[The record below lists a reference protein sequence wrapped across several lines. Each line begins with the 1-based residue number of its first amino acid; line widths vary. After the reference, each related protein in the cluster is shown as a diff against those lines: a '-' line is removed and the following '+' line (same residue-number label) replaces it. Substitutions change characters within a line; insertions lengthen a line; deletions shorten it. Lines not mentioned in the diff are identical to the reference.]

1 MRVRWSFARAVSF
14 LLFAVALVV
23 LAPLQGSAGVATAA
37 KVKSAASGVERQVPS
52 QAEDI
57 LDRTPG
63 VGAPRGV
70 AAKSGPSH
78 PLPQSLPTD
87 PLWALENGL
96 SGVAPARDVLDD
108 DTARSRHAPAL
119 LQVYRH

>member
-1 MRVRWSFARAVSF
+1 MRVRRSSMRAVSF

-23 LAPLQGSAGVATAA
+23 LAPLQGSAGATTASKA
-37 KVKSAASGVERQVPS
+37 TSAGSGVERQVPS

-63 VGAPRGV
+63 LGSPRRVGAEP
-70 AAKSGPSH
+70 GPSH

-87 PLWALENGL
+87 PLRALQNGL
-96 SGVAPARDVLDD
+96 AGIAPPRDAFDG

>member
-23 LAPLQGSAGVATAA
+23 LAPLQGSAGAATAP

-63 VGAPRGV
+63 VGSSRGV
-70 AAKSGPSH
+70 VANPGPSH

-96 SGVAPARDVLDD
+96 SGLAPPRDVLDG
-108 DTARSRHAPAL
+108 DTARSKHAPAF